1 MNKIIVSD
9 EEFIYYL
16 HEEWEKRKEV
26 EDVWLSTQAFREVLE
41 ERGIVISW
49 YAINKRLKK
58 YYKEDK
64 IRKIETSGGQCWMSK
79 GEEFKL

>member
-16 HEEWEKRKEV
+16 HEEWERKT
-26 EDVWLSTQAFREVLE
+26 EDVWLSTQAFREILE

-49 YAINKRLKK
+49 NAINKRLKR

-64 IRKIETSGGQCWMSK
+64 IRKIETSFGLCWMSK